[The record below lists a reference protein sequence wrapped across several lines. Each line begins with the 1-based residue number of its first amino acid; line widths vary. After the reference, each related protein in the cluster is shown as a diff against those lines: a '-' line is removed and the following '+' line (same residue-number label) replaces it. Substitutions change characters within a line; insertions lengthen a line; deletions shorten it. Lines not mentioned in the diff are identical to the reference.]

1 MLHIYFGNGK
11 GKTTAAAGLAV
22 RASGAGLKTVFFQ
35 FLKDG
40 TSSEISVLRGIENV
54 RVVCCEECDKFCC
67 TMNANELESV
77 VRRHDLMLREAME
90 LIETGNAGLV
100 ILDEF
105 LDAYNEKLLDTELA
119 DSFIS
124 GLPGKC
130 EVVMTGRS
138 PAPHIM
144 DRADYI
150 TEMTALKHP
159 YSKGAPARPG
169 IEY

>member
-22 RASGAGLKTVFFQ
+22 RASGAGLKTVIFQ

-40 TSSEISVLRGIENV
+40 TSSEISVLRSLKNI

-67 TMNANELESV
+67 SMNDEELERIR
-77 VRRHDLMLREAME
+77 RRHDLMLREAME
-90 LIETGNAGLV
+90 LTESGNAGLI

-105 LDAYNEKLLDTELA
+105 LDAYNEKLVDSSLA

-124 GLPGKC
+124 GLSGKY
-130 EVVMTGRS
+130 EVVMTGRA
-138 PAPHIM
+138 PASHILEK
-144 DRADYI
+144 ADYA

-159 YSKGAPARPG
+159 YSKGISARPG